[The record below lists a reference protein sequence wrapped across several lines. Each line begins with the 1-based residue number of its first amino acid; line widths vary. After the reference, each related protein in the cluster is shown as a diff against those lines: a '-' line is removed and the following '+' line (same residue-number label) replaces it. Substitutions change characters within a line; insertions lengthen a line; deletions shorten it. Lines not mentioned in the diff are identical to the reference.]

1 MKYGF
6 LLNGLIELLA
16 GIFLFF
22 NTSFLMS
29 GGIEIQA
36 IIKLYAILA
45 SVFGGISLLLWKAYS
60 PSELNK
66 KIYLFILGFHMM
78 VSFHCYGLF
87 QTDILRSYA
96 AAVTHGLIFVI
107 LFVLYMQDLK
117 IKTS

>member
-22 NTSFLMS
+22 NTSFLIS
-29 GGIEIQA
+29 GGIELQS

-45 SVFGGISLLLWKAYS
+45 SVFGGISLLLWKAYQ

-66 KIYLFILGFHMM
+66 KIYLLILGFHMM
-78 VSFHCYGLF
+78 IAFHCYGLY
-87 QTDILRSYA
+87 QTKILESPA
-96 AAVTHGLIFVI
+96 SSITHGVIFVV
-107 LFVLYMQDLK
+107 LFVLYMQDQK
-117 IKTS
+117 S